1 MYACGLFEAR
11 FLDDWEESLDKSWP
25 VTLLLFANQFNKER
39 RTLER
44 ANNNKNFAS
53 TNVFRERHATGAY
66 APNAP
71 PTTNADYDAAMEYA
85 AAMEAKSTAQ
95 EGRILELEDALD
107 GRTAVTF
114 PSELAASATTAT
126 TGAAAAATKLAAMRA
141 MIQSLV
147 ATVTAL
153 TAKSTT
159 GGGGGGRGRDKKG
172 GGGPPNGTVE
182 TPGTHKCVNCKLW
195 VKHKDANCFE
205 LAVNAAKRF
214 PGWVTRLKK

>member
-1 MYACGLFEAR
+1 
-11 FLDDWEESLDKSWP
+11 
-25 VTLLLFANQFNKER
+25 
-39 RTLER
+39 
-44 ANNNKNFAS
+44 
-53 TNVFRERHATGAY
+53 
-66 APNAP
+66 
-71 PTTNADYDAAMEYA
+71 MEYA

-107 GRTAVTF
+107 GHTALTL
-114 PSELAASATTAT
+114 PPELAASATTAT

-141 MIQSLV
+141 MIQSLA

-153 TAKSTT
+153 TAKSATD
-159 GGGGGGRGRDKKG
+159 GGSGGCGGGRGRDKKGG

-205 LAVNAAKRF
+205 LAANAAKRF
-214 PGWVTRLKK
+214 PGG